1 MSEPPRCRRSR
12 RDHDDSPDTTAAFAR
27 QAHLAAGPE
36 RDLLCEEVVEAWLP
50 MAHRMATRFSN
61 KGESLDDLKQIAA
74 MGSLKAVQRFDPER
88 GAFEAYAVPTI
99 TGELRRHFRDHRW
112 DVHVPRSV
120 QELRNKVRV
129 ARRDLVQQ
137 PGSLDAELSFADGEG
152 CSMADRLGA
161 PDPSFDLVAARE
173 AAKAGLRHLPER
185 ERTILYLRFFRDA
198 MRQPGI
204 DSWG

>member
-1 MSEPPRCRRSR
+1 MLTDSISEPPRCRRSR

-50 MAHRMATRFSN
+50 MAHCMATRFS
-61 KGESLDDLKQIAA
+61 AA
-74 MGSLKAVQRFDPER
+74 HTGLTEKEVQTSLKAMHSYQ
-88 GAFEAYAVPTI
+88 A
-99 TGELRRHFRDHRW
+99 L
-112 DVHVPRSV
+112 
-120 QELRNKVRV
+120 
-129 ARRDLVQQ
+129 
-137 PGSLDAELSFADGEG
+137 SLDAELSFADGEG

-185 ERTILYLRFFRDA
+185 ERTILCLRFFRDA